1 MEPFDFSQQQ
11 HDSPFNM
18 ALSTLERM
26 NKLLNDVNEHT
37 RKGKYVEWHMDL
49 NQLYKEL
56 YYFVSK
62 KKEDLL
68 ETEKQRNIIN
78 NIWNEIGIEL
88 NNLELTSTK
97 MFDYQSIIETGL
109 KRTKSNRLSG
119 LINIFVGYLDEYE
132 IQLRLM
138 MGKYKLLMP
147 DKSDPR
153 FALGKGI

>member
-37 RKGKYVEWHMDL
+37 RKGKYVEWYMDL